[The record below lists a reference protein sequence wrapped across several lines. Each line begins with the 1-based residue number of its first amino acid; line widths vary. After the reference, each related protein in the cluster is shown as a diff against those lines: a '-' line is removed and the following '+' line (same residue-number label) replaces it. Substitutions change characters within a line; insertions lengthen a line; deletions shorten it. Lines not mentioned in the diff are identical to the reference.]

1 MTTTSHPL
9 LHRVPVLSVDESV
22 RVADAVH
29 ALRPLW
35 RQRHET
41 QPFFTLGTAAYMDA
55 RDGAFAGYQAK
66 LAESNAMLREHF
78 GWLLDRFRERVS
90 EQVGAEMVYDPR
102 LALPG
107 FHVFL
112 FDEAFRKSGA
122 SVHYDKQFEHIDWTQ
137 FGVPDT
143 DAQLSLTLS
152 IKLPAGGGG
161 LLVWNINRIEI
172 ERMPPEQRLEHS
184 RAHRNATFEPY
195 EVGTLAIHSGHQ
207 LHQIGPAPHLQPG
220 DERITLQAHA
230 LPVDGRWILYW

>member
-1 MTTTSHPL
+1 MSVL
-9 LHRVPVLSVDESV
+9 LHRVPVLSVDEAA
-22 RVADAVH
+22 RVADEVH
-29 ALRPLW
+29 ALRSLW
-35 RQRHET
+35 RQRHPT
-41 QPFFTLGTAAYMDA
+41 QPFLTLGPAAYMDA
-55 RDGAFAGYQAK
+55 RDGQFADYQAK
-66 LAESNAMLREHF
+66 LDESNRMLREHF

-90 EQVGAEMVYDPR
+90 EQVGAEMTYDPR

-112 FDEAFRKSGA
+112 FDEAFRRAGA
-122 SVHYDKQFEHIDWTQ
+122 SVHYDKQFEHVDWTQ

-172 ERMPPEQRLEHS
+172 ERMPLERRIEHS
-184 RAHRNATFEPY
+184 RANKTATFEAY
-195 EVGTLAIHSGHQ
+195 EVGTVAIHSGHQ

-230 LPVDGRWILYW
+230 LPVDGKWTLYW

>member
-1 MTTTSHPL
+1 MSVL
-9 LHRVPVLSVDESV
+9 LHRVPVLSVDEAA
-22 RVADAVH
+22 RVADEVH

-35 RQRHET
+35 RQRHAT
-41 QPFFTLGTAAYMDA
+41 QPFFTLGTAAYLDA
-55 RDGAFAGYQAK
+55 RDGQFADYQAK
-66 LAESNAMLREHF
+66 LDESNRMLREHF

-90 EQVGAEMVYDPR
+90 EQVGAEMTYEPR

-112 FDEAFRKSGA
+112 FDEAFRRAGA

-172 ERMPPEQRLEHS
+172 ERMPLEQRIEHS
-184 RAHRNATFEPY
+184 RANKTATFEAY
-195 EVGTLAIHSGHQ
+195 EVGTLAMHSGHQ

-230 LPVDGRWILYW
+230 LPVDGTWILYW

>member
-1 MTTTSHPL
+1 MPAPL
-9 LHRVPVLSVDESV
+9 LHRVPVLSADEAA
-22 RVADAVH
+22 RVADQVH
-29 ALRPLW
+29 ALRPHW
-35 RQRHET
+35 TQRHDT
-41 QPFFTLGTAAYMDA
+41 PFFTLGAAAYMDA
-55 RDGAFAGYQAK
+55 RDGQFAAYQAQA
-66 LAESNAMLREHF
+66 AESNAMLRAHV
-78 GWLLDRFRERVS
+78 GWLLDRVRERVS
-90 EQVGAEMVYDPR
+90 EQVGADVIYHPR

-107 FHVFL
+107 FHIFL
-112 FDEAFRKSGA
+112 FDEAFRQSGA
-122 SVHYDKQFEHIDWTQ
+122 SVHYDKQFEHIDWTMI
-137 FGVPDT
+137 GAPDT

-172 ERMPPEQRLEHS
+172 EKMPRDERIAHS
-184 RAHRNATFEPY
+184 RVNRVATFEAY

>member
-1 MTTTSHPL
+1 M
-9 LHRVPVLSVDESV
+9 
-22 RVADAVH
+22 
-29 ALRPLW
+29 
-35 RQRHET
+35 
-41 QPFFTLGTAAYMDA
+41 
-55 RDGAFAGYQAK
+55 
-66 LAESNAMLREHF
+66 LAESNAMLLGHF
-78 GWLLDRFRERVS
+78 GWLLERFRERVS
-90 EQVGAEMVYDPR
+90 EQVGAEMFYDAR

-122 SVHYDKQFEHIDWTQ
+122 SVHYDKQFEHVDWSQ
-137 FGVPDT
+137 FGTPDT

-172 ERMPPEQRLEHS
+172 ERMPLEQRIEHS
-184 RAHRNATFEPY
+184 RANRAATFESY
-195 EVGTLAIHSGHQ
+195 EVGTVAIHSGHQ

-230 LPVDGRWILYW
+230 LPVDGKWMLYW